1 MMLPEFLIIVGTMQ
15 SILPQHALSRLAGRL
30 VECKQP
36 AVKLP
41 LMKLFLKYYNVNL
54 DEAES
59 ADLNNYP
66 NFQSLFTR
74 QLKATARPIARG
86 DTVLV
91 SPVDGSISEL
101 GEIQDQQILQVK
113 GRYYD
118 VADLLALGAKDV
130 HPFANGHFM
139 TIYLAPKD
147 YHRVH
152 MPCKG
157 LLTKA
162 VYVPGRLFSVNK
174 KSVLR
179 IPRLFARNE
188 RLICYFESPAGPFAV
203 VFVAALLVAGIHTQF
218 AGRITPNAAKD
229 TVSTDYASIPFAKG
243 AELGYFC
250 YGSTVILLFPNQRTQ
265 FLPQIAA
272 GQSVRMGECIGEL
285 TEPI

>member
-1 MMLPEFLIIVGTMQ
+1 MQ

-36 AVKLP
+36 VVKLS
-41 LMKLFLKYYNVNL
+41 LMKLFLKYYDVNL
-54 DEAES
+54 EEAQS
-59 ADLNNYP
+59 ADLNSYP

-74 QLKATARPIARG
+74 PLRADTRPIACG

-101 GEIQDQQILQVK
+101 GEIKGQQILQVK

-118 VADLLALGAKDV
+118 VADLLALDAKQE
-130 HPFANGHFM
+130 HPFDNGHFM

-152 MPCKG
+152 MPCDG
-157 LLTKA
+157 VLTKA

-188 RLICYFESPAGPFAV
+188 RLICYFDSPAGPFAV

-218 AGRITPNAAKD
+218 AGRITPNAAKE
-229 TVSTDYASIPFAKG
+229 TISTDYPPAPFAKG
-243 AELGYFC
+243 SELGYFC
-250 YGSTVILLFPNQRTQ
+250 YGSTVILLFPKQRAQ
-265 FLPQIAA
+265 FLPQLAA

-285 TEPI
+285 R

>member
-1 MMLPEFLIIVGTMQ
+1 MQ

-36 AVKLP
+36 AVKLS
-41 LMKLFLKYYNVNL
+41 LMKLFLKCYDVNMG
-54 DEAES
+54 EAAS
-59 ADLNNYP
+59 ADLNSYP

-74 QLKATARPIARG
+74 QLRAEARPIAMG
-86 DTVLV
+86 DKVLV

-101 GEIQDQQILQVK
+101 GAMKGQQILQVK

-118 VADLLALGAKDV
+118 IADLLALNPQQGN
-130 HPFANGHFM
+130 PFNNGHFI

-152 MPCKG
+152 MPCDG
-157 LLTKA
+157 FLTKA
-162 VYVPGRLFSVNK
+162 VYVPGRLFSVNE

-188 RLICYFESPAGPFAV
+188 RLICYFDSPIGPFAV
-203 VFVAALLVAGIHTQF
+203 IFVAALLVAGIHTQF
-218 AGRITPNAAKD
+218 AGRVTPNASKEI
-229 TVSTDYASIPFAKG
+229 VSTHYPSIPFAKG

-250 YGSTVILLFPNQRTQ
+250 YGSTVILLFPQQKMQ
-265 FLPQIAA
+265 FLPQLAA
-272 GQSVRMGECIGEL
+272 GQSLRMGECLGEL
-285 TEPI
+285 R

>member
-1 MMLPEFLIIVGTMQ
+1 MQ

-36 AVKLP
+36 VVKLS
-41 LMKLFLKYYNVNL
+41 LMKLFLKYYDVSL
-54 DEAES
+54 EEAQS
-59 ADLNNYP
+59 ADLNSYP

-74 QLKATARPIARG
+74 SLRRDARPIAFG

-101 GEIQDQQILQVK
+101 GEIKGQQILQVK

-118 VADLLALGAKDV
+118 VVDLLALDSQAS
-130 HPFANGHFM
+130 HPFDNGHFM
-139 TIYLAPKD
+139 TLYLAPKD

-152 MPCKG
+152 MPCDG
-157 LLTKA
+157 ALTKA
-162 VYVPGRLFSVNK
+162 VYVPGRLFSVNE

-188 RLICYFESPAGPFAV
+188 RLICYFDSPAGPFAV
-203 VFVAALLVAGIHTQF
+203 IFVAALLVAGIHTQF

-229 TVSTDYASIPFAKG
+229 TVSTDYPSIPFAKG

-250 YGSTVILLFPNQRTQ
+250 YGSTVILLFPKQRAQ
-265 FLPQIAA
+265 FLPQFAA
-272 GQSVRMGECIGEL
+272 GQSVRMGECIGAL
-285 TEPI
+285 N